1 MQSHKIRVVMQQAV
15 KRSADISTMSIY
27 KLSENMT
34 IKVNSVKDNMLKDD
48 QDNIRARES
57 THQVKIYIMM
67 SIYV

>member
-1 MQSHKIRVVMQQAV
+1 MQQAV

-48 QDNIRARES
+48 QDKTQTRES
-57 THQVKIYIMM
+57 THLVK
-67 SIYV
+67 